1 MGKEVKKMARM
12 KRKDITVDPDEWEK
26 LKRNIDCT
34 PSEWIRRQIKKQN
47 ECIDEVVE
55 IDLRIKEID
64 NELSNLTFEKK
75 ELQERKDGIIK
86 QRKLNEENFEVINN
100 AMNTIRTVVYGGD
113 GRDGQGYIELS
124 RIKFIAKKKVLD
136 SDVLIKQCKKETI
149 EVKDLEIVKEEMTGL
164 NTGKGSPF

>member
-1 MGKEVKKMARM
+1 MGKEVKKMAKM

-75 ELQERKDGIIK
+75 ELQERKDGILK
-86 QRKLNEENFEVINN
+86 QRKINEKNFEVINN
-100 AMNTIRTVVYGGD
+100 AMNTVRKIVYGVD
-113 GRDGQGYIELS
+113 GREGQGYIETTRL
-124 RIKFIAKKKVLD
+124 RHIAKKNVLD
-136 SDVLIKQCKKETI
+136 YDVLLKQCKKETI
-149 EVKDLEIVKEEMTGL
+149 EVKDLEIVREEMIGL

>member
-1 MGKEVKKMARM
+1 MAKKGKGF
-12 KRKDITVDPDEWEK
+12 KRKDITVDEDEWEK

-55 IDLRIKEID
+55 IDLRIKEIN

-75 ELQERKDGIIK
+75 ELQERKDGILK
-86 QRKLNEENFEVINN
+86 QRKLNEQNIEVINT
-100 AMNTIRTVVYGGD
+100 AMNTVRRVNFN
-113 GRDGQGYIELS
+113 QGYIETTRL
-124 RIKFIAKKKVLD
+124 RHIAKKNVLD
-136 SDVLIKQCKKETI
+136 YDVLLRQCKRENI
-149 EVKDLEIVKEEMTGL
+149 EIKDLEIVREEMTGL

>member
-1 MGKEVKKMARM
+1 M
-12 KRKDITVDPDEWEK
+12 KRKDITVDPEEWEK

-64 NELSNLTFEKK
+64 NELMNLTFEKK
-75 ELQERKDGIIK
+75 ELQERKDGILK

-100 AMNTIRTVVYGGD
+100 AMNTIRKIVYGID
-113 GRDGQGYIELS
+113 GRDGQGYIETIRL
-124 RIKFIAKKKVLD
+124 RHIAKKNVLD
-136 SDVLIKQCKKETI
+136 YDVLFKQCKKENI
-149 EVKDLEIVKEEMTGL
+149 EVKDLEIVREDLQGL

>member
-1 MGKEVKKMARM
+1 M
-12 KRKDITVDPDEWEK
+12 KRKDITVDPEEWEK

-75 ELQERKDGIIK
+75 ELQEKKDGILR
-86 QRKLNEENFEVINN
+86 QRKINEENIEVINN
-100 AMNTIRTVVYGGD
+100 AMNTIRTINFN
-113 GRDGQGYIELS
+113 QGYVEIS
-124 RIKFIAKKKVLD
+124 RLKHIAKKNVLD
-136 SDVLIKQCKKETI
+136 SDVLLKQSKKEGI
-149 EVKDLEIVKEEMTGL
+149 EIKDLEIVKEDLKGL
-164 NTGKGSPF
+164 NSGKGSPF

>member
-1 MGKEVKKMARM
+1 M

-75 ELQERKDGIIK
+75 ELQERKDGILK

-100 AMNTIRTVVYGGD
+100 AMTTIRLIVYGAD
-113 GRDGQGYIELS
+113 GRSGQGYIELN
-124 RIKFIAKKKVLD
+124 RIKFIAKKHVLD
-136 SDVLIKQCKKETI
+136 SDVLLKQCKKETI
-149 EVKDLEIVKEEMTGL
+149 EVKDLEIVREETIGL
-164 NTGKGSPF
+164 KTGKGSPF